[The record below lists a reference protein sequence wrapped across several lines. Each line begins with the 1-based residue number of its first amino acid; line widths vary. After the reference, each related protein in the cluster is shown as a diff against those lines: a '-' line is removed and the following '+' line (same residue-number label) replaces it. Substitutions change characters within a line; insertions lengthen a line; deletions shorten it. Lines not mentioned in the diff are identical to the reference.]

1 MGPIHRMNY
10 PTLLI
15 TAATVAFAAALPVVA
30 ETRETPTPA
39 EVLEAVQKSI
49 ASAGEKIAPSL
60 ALVKIERGASSQS
73 EDGARGA
80 PGMVNVTGGGRATSA
95 SGIFISAD
103 GHLLVNGLFKS
114 DQDQRLIVLV
124 GEDEFVARSL
134 KVDESLG
141 MSILKVE
148 AGEAFTPIDLEKT
161 GDLAI
166 GQWAVALSPTD
177 EELDFQ
183 TITTPLV
190 CQGTRDGFYRQF
202 RVGLMGGAAN
212 ALVVDLDGHP
222 VGFLERTGTV
232 TALKDLQGDIQRMM
246 KDASGKTTAEEEKKK
261 KGWLGAMLAPV
272 NKDWAKAGGITPSAV
287 HITYVCKESPAEQA
301 GLKAGDLVTAV
312 RGQPIRLTGTRALDY
327 FTKALQP
334 RAGESFALTALRD
347 GKTIELNGTF
357 ASEPETDTLRAD
369 DIGVAVASISE
380 ADIFSMN
387 LTVDQGVLVTE
398 VIKGSPAA
406 NSGSLGQTLLARND
420 VIVELAGQPVTDV
433 AGFGKILEKLRREK
447 PPVVLVKYQRGLL
460 AGFAGLN
467 LSLGEKEQQN
477 KQ

>member
-1 MGPIHRMNY
+1 MKY
-10 PTLLI
+10 PALLI
-15 TAATVAFAAALPVVA
+15 TAATAVLAAVSPTVA
-30 ETRETPTPA
+30 EPRESPSPA
-39 EVLEAVQKSI
+39 AVLAAVQQSI
-49 ASAGEKIAPSL
+49 AGAGQKVARSL
-60 ALVKIERGASSQS
+60 ALVKVERGSSQQS
-73 EDGARGA
+73 EQTPQGL
-80 PGMVNVTGGGRATSA
+80 PGMVNVVGGGRPTSA
-95 SGIFISAD
+95 SGILISAE
-103 GHLLVNGLFKS
+103 GHLLVNGIFKS

-141 MSILKVE
+141 MSILKVQ
-148 AGEAFTPIDLEKT
+148 AGEAFAPIDLANATE
-161 GDLAI
+161 LAV
-166 GQWAVALSPTD
+166 GEWAVALSPTD

-190 CQGTRDGFYRQF
+190 CQGARDGFFRQF

-212 ALVVDLDGHP
+212 ALVVDLDGRP

-246 KDASGKTTAEEEKKK
+246 KDASGKSTAEEEKKK

-287 HITYVCKESPAEQA
+287 HITYVCKDSPAEQA
-301 GLKAGDLVTAV
+301 GLKAGDLVTGV
-312 RGQPIRLTGTRALDY
+312 RGQPLRLTGTRALDY
-327 FTKALQP
+327 FSKALQP
-334 RAGESFALTALRD
+334 RAGETFELTALRD
-347 GKTIELNGTF
+347 GKTIELKGTF
-357 ASEPETDTLRAD
+357 ASEPEIDTLRAD
-369 DIGVAVASISE
+369 DIGVAVAAIRE
-380 ADIFSMN
+380 TDVYSMN
-387 LTVDQGVLVTE
+387 LAVDHGVLVTD
-398 VIKGSPAA
+398 VFKGSPAA
-406 NSGSLGQTLLARND
+406 NSGSLGQTLLVKND
-420 VIVELAGQPVTDV
+420 VIVELAGQPVADV

-460 AGFAGLN
+460 SGFAGLN

>member
-1 MGPIHRMNY
+1 MNY
-10 PTLLI
+10 TTFLI
-15 TAATVAFAAALPVVA
+15 TAATVALTSVAMAAAEP
-30 ETRETPTPA
+30 RESPSPA
-39 EVLEAVQKSI
+39 EVLDSLQKSI
-49 ASAGEKIAPSL
+49 AAAGQKIAPAL
-60 ALVKIERGASSQS
+60 ALVKIERGTSQPS
-73 EDGARGA
+73 EEPSPGA
-80 PGMVNVTGGGRATSA
+80 PRIVTMGGGGRPTSA
-95 SGIFISAD
+95 SGILISPD
-103 GHLLVNGLFKS
+103 GHLLVNGIFKS
-114 DQDQRLIVLV
+114 DQDQRLIVLL

-141 MSILKVE
+141 MSILKIE
-148 AGEAFTPIDLEKT
+148 SGEAFAPIDLGQATE
-161 GDLAI
+161 LAV
-166 GQWAVALSPTD
+166 GEWAVALSPTD

-183 TITTPLV
+183 TITTPVV

-212 ALVVDLDGHP
+212 ALVVDLDGRP

-232 TALKDLQGDIQRMM
+232 TALKDLQGDIRRMM

-287 HITYVCKESPAEQA
+287 HVTYVCKDSPAEQA
-301 GLKAGDLVTAV
+301 GLKAGDLVTGV
-312 RGQPIRLTGTRALDY
+312 RGQPLRLTGTRALDY

-334 RAGESFALTALRD
+334 RAGEDFALTALRD
-347 GKTIELNGTF
+347 GKTIELKGTF
-357 ASEPETDTLRAD
+357 ASEPESDTLRAD
-369 DIGVAVASISE
+369 DIGVTVASLSE
-380 ADIFSMN
+380 AEIFSMN
-387 LTVDQGVLVTE
+387 LVVDQGVLVTE

-460 AGFAGLN
+460 SGFAGLN